1 MVQVYLYS
9 ISYPQDRVGNKVVV
23 YGVFMLDVVQ
33 TIFATH
39 SAWGYLISGWGN
51 PAVLFQPPWSL
62 TAVSFTT
69 AIISAIVQIFF
80 ACRIWML
87 KRTRLARG
95 IAVLI
100 ILVALTQ
107 SISILVASLRLAL
120 IGNRVSSGLSSVVSG
135 FITGTA
141 GSFIADALI
150 AGCHI
155 AILSEARSKSP
166 FKRTETVVT
175 KLIVHAVQTAA
186 VTAIASLIW
195 LILYTAM
202 PNNFVSLTT
211 VFMIGKLYSN
221 ALLANLNARS
231 RESGGTSRETG
242 THPVNSIGV
251 VHITTDIT
259 TDPHE
264 ISDDWKE
271 SRRVKEASVFP

>member
-1 MVQVYLYS
+1 M
-9 ISYPQDRVGNKVVV
+9 K
-23 YGVFMLDVVQ
+23 
-33 TIFATH
+33 
-39 SAWGYLISGWGN
+39 
-51 PAVLFQPPWSL
+51 
-62 TAVSFTT
+62 
-69 AIISAIVQIFF
+69 
-80 ACRIWML
+80 
-87 KRTRLARG
+87 
-95 IAVLI
+95 
-100 ILVALTQ
+100 
-107 SISILVASLRLAL
+107 
-120 IGNRVSSGLSSVVSG
+120 
-135 FITGTA
+135 
-141 GSFIADALI
+141 
-150 AGCHI
+150 
-155 AILSEARSKSP
+155 LSEARSKSP

-195 LILYTAM
+195 LILYTTM

>member
-1 MVQVYLYS
+1 MLMVQVYLYS

-155 AILSEARSKSP
+155 AIVRS
-166 FKRTETVVT
+166 
-175 KLIVHAVQTAA
+175 
-186 VTAIASLIW
+186 
-195 LILYTAM
+195 
-202 PNNFVSLTT
+202 
-211 VFMIGKLYSN
+211 
-221 ALLANLNARS
+221 LLKYLCRF
-231 RESGGTSRETG
+231 ESYLL
-242 THPVNSIGV
+242 
-251 VHITTDIT
+251 
-259 TDPHE
+259 
-264 ISDDWKE
+264 
-271 SRRVKEASVFP
+271 